1 MKVLIA
7 DDSVEVRERIKML
20 LSDVGMLEMIGEAG
34 NVQQAIEQI
43 EKKTP
48 DVVILDIRIP
58 GGNGI
63 DVLKKIGKK
72 DRIPVV
78 IMLTNYPYA
87 QYKRKCMDAGA
98 DFFFDKSKEF
108 EKVAEVLSGYVQKT
122 SDFFGISS

>member
-1 MKVLIA
+1 
-7 DDSVEVRERIKML
+7 ML